1 MWTYIIFEAFQ
12 ILFPA
17 ASLIFIA
24 VKLFHQVI
32 WERMKHI
39 KFRRFASIMVDVVKN
54 LNNYTSGNKL
64 LHVYILRCLNMTQNK
79 KSKQYAVQ
87 TGNLW

>member
-1 MWTYIIFEAFQ
+1 MA
-12 ILFPA
+12 
-17 ASLIFIA
+17 
-24 VKLFHQVI
+24 
-32 WERMKHI
+32 
-39 KFRRFASIMVDVVKN
+39 DVVKN